1 MDQCFVGVHYLLQ
14 VEGFV
19 AVVGEGGITIEVLI
33 GLDDVLYGSWRLDNG
48 CAEDASGEVA
58 TIGDEVDVGIEI
70 TLYLLQ
76 RLADLCDVLV
86 LEGLVDAQVVITPRE
101 VRRGA
106 WLLSCSSRA
115 RDGIDSYIVLEQIQI
130 GCRQQGYLYAGG
142 KTAGIGHVLGL

>member
-1 MDQCFVGVHYLLQ
+1 MDQCLVGVHYLLQ
-14 VEGFV
+14 VEGLV
-19 AVVGEGGITIEVLI
+19 AIVGEGGITIKVLI

-106 WLLSCSSRA
+106 WACRCSGCYYAKRSASWRLASVLLQSSP
-115 RDGIDSYIVLEQIQI
+115 
-130 GCRQQGYLYAGG
+130 
-142 KTAGIGHVLGL
+142 